1 MRPDLRDIE
10 DRLGMTAE
18 FGGRISLDRHEA
30 EEIANALAQARKVA
44 AASFRPDLY
53 RAALVPAGETVPAED
68 RKDEGVHLAPYVM
81 PAAGGLALPMAADL
95 RAPGLE

>member
-30 EEIANALAQARKVA
+30 EEIANALAQARKA
-44 AASFRPDLY
+44 ATSRPARIPFGLTLGLGF
-53 RAALVPAGETVPAED
+53 AFGALS
-68 RKDEGVHLAPYVM
+68 
-81 PAAGGLALPMAADL
+81 ALSWVL
-95 RAPGLE
+95 S